1 MKANPDKYYLLMNNT
16 EERFQIKFRNE
27 TVSNSKYGKLLGI
40 KVDHEL
46 NFNQHVS
53 SLCKKANQKLNT
65 LSRLVS
71 SLTFD
76 QRRLILNSFTT
87 SHFSYSPIAWISHSR
102 KLNKRVNSIHERALR
117 IVYKDFKPSLQ
128 EFLIEDNYLNI
139 HRRNLQKL
147 VTESSKLKWLITW
160 AHKWYFRL
168 YRKTILSR
176 NNFVFQVE
184 EDPYNKIWHRNTF
197 LPWSQI
203 MEPCSKWIYN
213 YWITCR
219 F

>member
-27 TVSNSKYGKLLGI
+27 TVSNSKYGNLLGI

-65 LSRLVS
+65 LSRIVS

-87 SHFSYSPIAWISHSR
+87 SHFFYSPIAWISHSR

-147 VTESSKLKWLITW
+147 VTESSKLKWLIT
-160 AHKWYFRL
+160 
-168 YRKTILSR
+168 
-176 NNFVFQVE
+176 
-184 EDPYNKIWHRNTF
+184 
-197 LPWSQI
+197 
-203 MEPCSKWIYN
+203 
-213 YWITCR
+213 
-219 F
+219 